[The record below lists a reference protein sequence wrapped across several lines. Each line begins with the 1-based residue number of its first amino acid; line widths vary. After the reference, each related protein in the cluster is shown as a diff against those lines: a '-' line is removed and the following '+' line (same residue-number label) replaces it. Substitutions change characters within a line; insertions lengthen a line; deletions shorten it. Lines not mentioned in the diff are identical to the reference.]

1 MVENPDIKYY
11 YDIDQGTPE
20 WLEKRRGILTASIFS
35 SLITPTGKIA
45 NNATV
50 RKLVRKIVAERVTGR
65 VEDGP
70 NVYFFERGHEFEPI
84 VRECYSS
91 VYGDVKECG
100 IVIRDFGDVV
110 IGMSPDGLIG
120 DDGIMEIKVRNAEL
134 HLETIVEDTIPAQYV
149 SQMQV
154 QMFVSGRKWND
165 YTEYSNGMPLY
176 VKRLKPDL
184 EYHALLLE
192 AARSFE
198 QKVAEMTELYKA
210 KAEGL
215 VETEFVELNYIGD
228 ELEMETEGE

>member
-1 MVENPDIKYY
+1 MEEEIKYY
-11 YDIDQGTPE
+11 YDIEQGTKE
-20 WLEKRRGILTASIFS
+20 WLEKRRGILTASVFS

-50 RKLVRKIVAERVTGR
+50 RKLVRKMVAERVTGR

-84 VRECYSS
+84 ARDYYPS
-91 VYGDVKECG
+91 VYGEVRECG
-100 IVIRDFGDVV
+100 IVIRDFGDVK

-134 HLETIVEDTIPAQYV
+134 HLQTIVEGTIPKEYV
-149 SQMQV
+149 PQMQV

-165 YTEYSNGMPLY
+165 YVEYSNGMPLY
-176 VKRLKPDL
+176 VKRLKPDP

-198 QKVAEMTELYKA
+198 QKVVEMTALYEA
-210 KAEGL
+210 KSKGL
-215 VETEFVELNYIGD
+215 VETEWLDMSFDDTFIT
-228 ELEMETEGE
+228 ETEEGE